1 MYKNDKFITQI
12 VKYRKELLLENTKTE
27 TLLDEVC
34 KFYGLKNYTELA
46 DQLDVQLQTLTQ
58 WKKRNSLGTAL
69 QHIIEFIRSQKQKFS
84 LDEFFF
90 QQRFF
95 DDDLISPNIKKI
107 PDPILL
113 QIFAKKRNEIF
124 QLLAKAFLQELLK
137 NQILQKEY
145 EFEYQMIEKMEIQKD
160 DVLKWAI
167 NSLKTK
173 DTNSQIFEYLN
184 DAAYLEDKTAWR
196 ERAIKYCGE
205 MKKINH
211 DDNSIPFIFNALQQS
226 IDEIE
231 IRQANIIIAS
241 VNFTTLFE
249 ELEGYCLMQ

>member
-1 MYKNDKFITQI
+1 M
-12 VKYRKELLLENTKTE
+12 ENTKTE

-34 KFYGLKNYTELA
+34 KFYGLKNYAELA

-69 QHIIEFIRSQKQKFS
+69 QHVIEFIRSQKHKFS

-90 QQRFF
+90 QQRYFE
-95 DDDLISPNIKKI
+95 DDLISPNIKKI
-107 PDPILL
+107 PDSILL
-113 QIFAKKRNEIF
+113 QIFAKKRDEIF
-124 QLLAKAFLQELLK
+124 QLLAKEFLKELLK

-167 NSLKTK
+167 NSLKLK
-173 DTNSQIFEYLN
+173 EDTNSQIFEYLS
-184 DAAYLEDKTAWR
+184 DEAYKQNKNLWR
-196 ERAIKYCGE
+196 ERAMRYCSEIK
-205 MKKINH
+205 KVNH
-211 DDNSIPFIFNALQQS
+211 NDDSIPFIFNALEKA